1 MHGTPADEPLLGS
14 TTRRG
19 FLRAGAALGVAG
31 FGGSLLAAGAGAS
44 ARVASGGAGS
54 GPATIKLGGYDGWIG
69 NREFAGFA
77 KAFPGSKVE
86 QVVINVDGDRI
97 AKLATDPSVVDIM
110 LITEVDVSRIVAL
123 GLAQKIDLSKVP
135 NYAKVASSFKFGAA
149 SLKNPVSVATDYGK
163 VGFGYRK
170 DLVAEKLTS
179 WADVWKVAPKYSGK
193 ITFLDY
199 NMQTIPST
207 LKMLGYSASS
217 TNESEIKA
225 AGKKLQEIK
234 PHLQS
239 FTSSNMAKG
248 LLDGSAVI
256 AMDWD
261 YDMFAAMQKN
271 SNIAWV
277 NPKEGM
283 LAYLDTWVAIN
294 KSSHLDVVW
303 DFMNFHFAPK
313 NYANFINTTGAAF
326 CESAARKD
334 IDPAIAHSPVMYPPK
349 AILDRVEFL
358 KPVGTAQQYYDQV
371 WQQIKA
377 A

>member
-1 MHGTPADEPLLGS
+1 MHRMLADETLLGR
-14 TTRRG
+14 TTRGG
-19 FLRAGAALGVAG
+19 FLRKGAALGIAG
-31 FGGSLLAAGAGAS
+31 FAGSALAGGGGPAHA
-44 ARVASGGAGS
+44 ASGGS
-54 GPATIKLGGYDGWIG
+54 NSDPATIKLGGYDGWIG
-69 NREFAGFA
+69 NREFSGFA

-110 LITEVDVSRIVAL
+110 LITEADVSRIAAL
-123 GLAQKIDLSKVP
+123 GLAQKVDLSKLP

-149 SLKNPVSVATDYGK
+149 SVKNPICVATDYGK
-163 VGFGYRK
+163 TGFGYRK
-170 DLVAEKLTS
+170 DLVSEKLTS
-179 WADVWKVAPKYSGK
+179 WADVWKVASKYSGK

-199 NMQTIPST
+199 NMQTIPSA
-207 LKMLGYSASS
+207 LKMLGHSASS

-248 LLDGSAVI
+248 LLDGSVVI

-261 YDMFAAMQKN
+261 YDMFTAMQKN
-271 SNIAWV
+271 PNIVWV

-294 KSSHLDVVW
+294 HSKHLDVVW
-303 DFMNFHFAPK
+303 DFMNFHFAPR

-326 CESAARKD
+326 CERDAKRYIK
-334 IDPAIAHSPVMYPPK
+334 PAIANSPVMFPSK
-349 AILDRVEFL
+349 QVLSRIEFG
-358 KPVGTAQQYYDQV
+358 KPVGKAQAIYDRV
-371 WQQIKA
+371 WQDVKA
-377 A
+377 S